1 MVRETRVRRSSEDK
15 IPWCRVSAASS
26 NLLVTHSSA
35 ALRGAARPPIARIVS
50 PRGHARDVDLSLAV
64 SAFSAV
70 VSLGSLIVSARQHL
84 WARRLDRTAEATDAV
99 VDAIQ
104 DLRTAVWAAAR
115 QDPDPEAISE
125 RISSV
130 DRECRRYAG
139 TIPALGAVGH
149 SVREAAGNYLGGAAG
164 YALSPHLRDE
174 PRSPHDPY
182 WWDISITYLDYVV
195 RQLASGKL
203 SPKRGK
209 VSLTP
214 FHEWRRAEDEGHH
227 AALKSPAAEAEN

>member
-1 MVRETRVRRSSEDK
+1 
-15 IPWCRVSAASS
+15 
-26 NLLVTHSSA
+26 
-35 ALRGAARPPIARIVS
+35 
-50 PRGHARDVDLSLAV
+50 VDLSLAV

-174 PRSPHDPY
+174 PRSPH
-182 WWDISITYLDYVV
+182 LDYVV